1 MKLNRKKQMNKRI
14 IHPESLG
21 DKIALNCQYLGLKT
35 LSVNYRQLIEHSQ
48 QNQHGFYEFL
58 DAIIQTEVNDR
69 RERSIQYHLIKS
81 SLPKPYKMLADFD
94 FNFQPGLRKGLIT
107 DIATMDFITKQES
120 VLFLGNCGTGKSHLA
135 RALGLLACQ
144 KGYRVYYTTCSN
156 MINDLNMGVYEKTLL
171 KRMRKYINPQLLII
185 DEMGHDRLE
194 LEVTKEAHLLFKV
207 IDERYRNN
215 KSLVFT
221 TNVNEEDWGDYLSD
235 PISATAILDRIFHR
249 SIKVEIRGK
258 SYRQHESEKLQQKYQ
273 QH

>member
-1 MKLNRKKQMNKRI
+1 MNKRTI
-14 IHPESLG
+14 RPESPE
-21 DKIALNCQYLGLKT
+21 DKIAINCEYLGLKT
-35 LSVNYRQLIEHSQ
+35 LSKTYRELIEVSQ
-48 QNQHGFYEFL
+48 QKQHGFYDFL
-58 DAIIQTEVNDR
+58 DALLQ
-69 RERSIQYHLIKS
+69 ERSIQYHLIKS
-81 SLPKPYKMLADFD
+81 CLPRPYKMLNDFD
-94 FNFQPGLRKGLIT
+94 FNFQPGLRKGLIM
-107 DIATMDFITKQES
+107 DIATMDFIARQES
-120 VLFLGNCGTGKSHLA
+120 VLFIGDCGTGKSHLA

-194 LEVTKEAHLLFKV
+194 LEITKEAHLLFKV
-207 IDERYRNN
+207 IDERYRQN

-221 TNVNEEDWGDYLSD
+221 TNVYEEDWADYLSD

-258 SYRQHESEKLQQKYQ
+258 SYRQHESEQLQQKYQ